1 VPSPWHVVFNA
12 RREVVEALMGESSGQ
27 GADPAHR
34 PPDES
39 LGVQLEVAEE
49 RLRLIL
55 GLTDGIVFEFDTQGR
70 YVGIWTQSDQM
81 LAMPREKV
89 LGHTVLEVHGPQGG
103 ALFMERIREALE
115 SGKPTRFEYS
125 LEVAGKHRW
134 FSAESM
140 AVPQR
145 PTVAFLIRDISQQ
158 KALEQRLI
166 QADRLA
172 ALGTLAA
179 GVAHEVN
186 NPLSYVSS
194 NLNFIAE
201 NLGAV
206 RRALRGADG
215 PLDVEHAER
224 LLAECAEALSEA
236 CEGASRIRHVVG
248 DLKTFARGQDKAEGL
263 ADVKRAIESSLSLV
277 MLELRHRARLNKQLE
292 DVPPVRGNESRLA
305 QVFLNLLINAVQ
317 AIEEGAPDRNEVD
330 LHMREEGPWVVVEIQ
345 DSGHGIPPDLLKL
358 IFDPFFSTK
367 PVGVGTGLGLSICH
381 GIVTGMGGEILVE
394 STVGRGTCFRV
405 KLPACGTGSVAQA
418 PGPTETS

>member
-1 VPSPWHVVFNA
+1 VPWPGHVVFNA
-12 RREVVEALMGESSGQ
+12 REEVAEALMGESSSQ
-27 GADPAHR
+27 GTDPARR
-34 PPDES
+34 PPDDS

-49 RLRLIL
+49 RLRVIL
-55 GLTDGIVFEFDTQGR
+55 GLTDGIVFEFDPEGR
-70 YVGIWTQSDQM
+70 YVGIWTQSDHM
-81 LAMPREKV
+81 LSIPREKA
-89 LGHTVLEVHGPQGG
+89 LGRTVLEVHGPQGG
-103 ALFMERIREALE
+103 AFFMERIQQTLAT
-115 SGKPTRFEYS
+115 GKATRFEYS

-145 PTVAFLIRDISQQ
+145 PTVAFLIRDITQS
-158 KALEQRLI
+158 KELEQRLI

-186 NPLSYVSS
+186 NPLSYVTS

-201 NLGAV
+201 NLTAV
-206 RRALRGADG
+206 RRALSGADG
-215 PLDVEHAER
+215 SLNVEAADR
-224 LLAECAEALSEA
+224 LLAECTEALAEAR
-236 CEGASRIRHVVG
+236 EGTTRIRHVVG
-248 DLKTFARGQDKAEGL
+248 DLKTFARGQDKDEGF
-263 ADVKRAIESSLSLV
+263 ADVKRAIDSSLSLV
-277 MLELRHRARLNKQLE
+277 MLELRHRARLNRQLE
-292 DVPPVRGNESRLA
+292 DVPPVRGNESRLG

-317 AIEEGAPDRNEVD
+317 AIEEGAPERNEVD
-330 LHMREEGPWVVVEIQ
+330 VHLREEGPWVVAEIQ

-381 GIVTGMGGEILVE
+381 GLVTGMGGEISVE

-405 KLPACGTGSVAQA
+405 KLPISKAALVDQEPVPKEAS
-418 PGPTETS
+418 

>member
-1 VPSPWHVVFNA
+1 
-12 RREVVEALMGESSGQ
+12 MGESSSQ
-27 GADPAHR
+27 GAAPGHQ
-34 PPDES
+34 PPGES

-49 RLRLIL
+49 RLRLVL
-55 GLTDGIVFEFDTQGR
+55 GLTDGLVFEFDAEGR
-70 YVGIWTQSDQM
+70 YMSIWTQSDHM

-89 LGHTVLEVHGPQGG
+89 LGRTVTEVHGPQGG
-103 ALFMERIREALE
+103 AFFMERIRETLE

-140 AVPQR
+140 SVPQR
-145 PTVAFLIRDISQQ
+145 PTVAFLIRDITPQ
-158 KALEQRLI
+158 KNLEQRLI

-194 NLNFIAE
+194 NLNFVAE
-201 NLGAV
+201 NVGTL

-215 PLDVEHAER
+215 PLDVDVADR
-224 LLAECAEALSEA
+224 LLAECAEALAEA
-236 CEGASRIRHVVG
+236 REGAGRIRHVVG
-248 DLKTFARGQDKAEGL
+248 DLKTFARGQDREEGF
-263 ADVKRAIESSLSLV
+263 ADVKRAVEASLSLI

-292 DVPPVRGNESRLA
+292 DVPPVRGNESRLG

-317 AIEEGAPDRNEVD
+317 AIEDGAPDRNEVD
-330 LHMREEGPWVVVEIQ
+330 VHMRQEGSWVVVEIQ

-381 GIVTGMGGEILVE
+381 GIVTGMGGDISVE
-394 STVGRGTCFRV
+394 STVGRGTCFKV
-405 KLPACGTGSVAQA
+405 KLPVSDTASVAQGSVLA
-418 PGPTETS
+418 EAS